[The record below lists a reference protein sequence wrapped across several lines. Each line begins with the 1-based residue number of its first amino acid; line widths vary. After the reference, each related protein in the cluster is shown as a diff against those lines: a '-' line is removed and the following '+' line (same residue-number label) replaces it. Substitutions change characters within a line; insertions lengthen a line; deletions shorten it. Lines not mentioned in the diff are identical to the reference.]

1 MDRKRVLVASDIHLC
16 HVDWYGME
24 NSKRVKRF
32 IEDVKKEYEKDPFEM
47 LLLLGDYSLD
57 HWVFDIGGSYLREGL
72 SNTKNFVDDYLSE
85 IKEMGIPVYM
95 IPGNHEQ
102 YGHED
107 WEKFTGGKRETYA
120 VLDDYLFI
128 LDDTYAGVLD
138 PKEHSDGI
146 YKPVNIERIKNL
158 MNKYPDKKVFLC
170 SHFYDPRNESEE
182 FKEFC
187 KNEKRIIAM
196 MCGHIHV
203 SKVWDMREAFGK
215 MMLMTGNYSYSSEKP
230 AEDSLWGF
238 RDLILTDNSAESRY
252 ITVDADYIIDGK
264 ELHRDYGYQDTY
276 KFEF

>member
-1 MDRKRVLVASDIHLC
+1 M
-16 HVDWYGME
+16 
-24 NSKRVKRF
+24 
-32 IEDVKKEYEKDPFEM
+32 
-47 LLLLGDYSLD
+47 
-57 HWVFDIGGSYLREGL
+57 
-72 SNTKNFVDDYLSE
+72 
-85 IKEMGIPVYM
+85 
-95 IPGNHEQ
+95 
-102 YGHED
+102 
-107 WEKFTGGKRETYA
+107 
-120 VLDDYLFI
+120 
-128 LDDTYAGVLD
+128 
-138 PKEHSDGI
+138 
-146 YKPVNIERIKNL
+146 
-158 MNKYPDKKVFLC
+158 C

-276 KFEF
+276 KFTF